1 MNNNPHGRHS
11 GTPTPQTEQPGP
23 LLTQMEQLK
32 TLHPPARSN
41 IRNSM
46 PRDKA
51 SLEGKENKHNTASQ
65 ELKKTHS
72 LTVQYE
78 NKYT

>member
-1 MNNNPHGRHS
+1 
-11 GTPTPQTEQPGP
+11 
-23 LLTQMEQLK
+23 MEQLK